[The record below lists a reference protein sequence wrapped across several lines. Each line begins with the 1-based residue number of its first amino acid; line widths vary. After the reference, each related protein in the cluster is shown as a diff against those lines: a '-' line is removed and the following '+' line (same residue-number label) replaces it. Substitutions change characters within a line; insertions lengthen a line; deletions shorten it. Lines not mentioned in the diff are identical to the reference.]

1 MHQKLKASTADIHQ
15 GSICSCHRWH
25 QKLVAAK
32 MSTDSALAQP
42 SLSHG
47 SLARKRNEEE
57 SLPLNHT
64 SGLPLVETQA
74 QAARGGTQTSSQS
87 CAWPGHPG
95 PAAQAP
101 HTSPSTTS
109 SRAPKRHPT
118 GFPLLVPPP
127 ALSPGSPAEQ
137 QAQGAGSKQADA
149 LHLLD
154 PETMSTTTVM
164 AKTHFHP
171 ENSSDSSPYPHQPRG
186 ASRGAPL
193 LQNPLPVAAP
203 GRLGRGWRRAQHL
216 WLSNKINH
224 YVLPP
229 PAGTSPSST
238 SQGPAKQQHPFVAL
252 IRVLQRGPGGASAPQ
267 AEPGSGAA
275 EWGTGRGKAGAL
287 CIPALQPWGEG
298 RGFSPW
304 SRKTAVLQTLIL

>member
-1 MHQKLKASTADIHQ
+1 
-15 GSICSCHRWH
+15 
-25 QKLVAAK
+25 

-47 SLARKRNEEE
+47 SLTRKRNEEE
-57 SLPLNHT
+57 SLPLSHT

-74 QAARGGTQTSSQS
+74 QAAREGTQTSSQS

-164 AKTHFHP
+164 AKNHFHP

-229 PAGTSPSST
+229 PAGASLSST
-238 SQGPAKQQHPFVAL
+238 SQGPAPQQHPFVAL
-252 IRVLQRGPGGASAPQ
+252 IRVLQRGLEEPLLPKMSQDPGLP
-267 AEPGSGAA
+267 SGAQA
-275 EWGTGRGKAGAL
+275 GRGKAGAP
-287 CIPALQPWGEG
+287 CIPAPQLWGEG